1 MRFLIS
7 MVFVGMLALSSQA
20 FAAKIQGA
28 SAEKIL
34 INGKVVAQRWIDSRN
49 QHHTRVTYKGIY
61 YACVSDINQQVKG
74 KLYLGCWTTHQ
85 LFLKLPYALETKAG
99 LVKWYNGSFVM
110 ISWEFDPLIQH
121 HNQPIAN
128 ACFLVSSFRLSHP
141 LQSSP
146 NLIKKRPQQP
156 RSMVHGPWSLAV
168 IQTVIQIQ
176 KGMLCPTIASIPHIL
191 G

>member
-20 FAAKIQGA
+20 FAAKIEGA

-85 LFLKLPYALETKAG
+85 LFLKLSYALETKAG

-121 HNQPIAN
+121 HSENQSNVFRQKKLVFKTWAN
-128 ACFLVSSFRLSHP
+128 GLSVFLCKGITLDCSP
-141 LQSSP
+141 LVWCEP
-146 NLIKKRPQQP
+146 F
-156 RSMVHGPWSLAV
+156 LA
-168 IQTVIQIQ
+168 
-176 KGMLCPTIASIPHIL
+176 
-191 G
+191 